1 MTEKSNIRVEQLNM
15 LIRTHDFQ
23 QLLDL
28 ARPIFGNPLIL
39 SNPSH
44 TVMAITE
51 EPMVN
56 DPNWLEITS
65 SKGIPMGVVTN
76 SEINENYRTSLEI
89 NRPVIDSATVG
100 NFPMLRKALSVRGRV
115 LGYLDAPLYFRTADE
130 NDVEFFDFLSNL
142 ITVELQKD
150 LDRAALPDNML
161 DYFVYDL
168 LEGKVTDRRLIEERL
183 EYFQWNLC
191 AKGKVQIIS
200 IQGRT
205 RELIPDN
212 TRFRH
217 LLDLFSSTFQN
228 FRSFAYV
235 SGVKMLCPVSESV
248 RGDEWFLEQLQ
259 EILAQE
265 DLVAGISRP
274 LIGLES
280 IPDFNRQAVKAAEL
294 GRRLHPERYIH
305 FYDSYAIYHA
315 LELASEQ
322 ENLLQFCHS
331 AVILL
336 RDYDLTHETDLLESL
351 RVYLTHNRSIGE
363 SAAALY
369 IHRNTM
375 NYRIARIN
383 ELTRMDLS
391 DPDIFCHLLF
401 SFYALDYRKAL
412 ELEEPGGRLFAG
424 PENLYQRDGNIGPQ
438 KEKML

>member
-1 MTEKSNIRVEQLNM
+1 MTKKSNLKVEQLNA

-39 SNPSH
+39 SNATH
-44 TVMAITE
+44 TVMAITTE
-51 EPMVN
+51 AEVN
-56 DPNWLEITS
+56 DPKWEEISS
-65 SKGIPMGVVTN
+65 SKGIPMGVVT
-76 SEINENYRTSLEI
+76 SSDINETYRKSLDTGL
-89 NRPVIDSATVG
+89 PALDHATEG
-100 NFPMLRKALSVRGRV
+100 NFPMLRKALAAGGRV
-115 LGYLDAPLYFRTADE
+115 LGYLDAPLYFREVDAEDT
-130 NDVEFFDFLSNL
+130 EFFDFISNL

-168 LEGKVTDRRLIEERL
+168 LEGKLTDRRLIMERL
-183 EYFQWNLC
+183 EFFQWNLC
-191 AKGKVQIIS
+191 AKGKVQVVS
-200 IQGRT
+200 IQGKSRD
-205 RELIPDN
+205 LVPDN
-212 TRFRH
+212 TRFRR
-217 LLDLFSSTFQN
+217 LLERFSNAFQN
-228 FRSFAYV
+228 FRVFAYV
-235 SGVKMLCPVSESV
+235 SGLKILCPVSESLQ
-248 RGDEWFLEQLQ
+248 GDEHFLELLQ
-259 EILAQE
+259 GLLEQE

-274 LIGLES
+274 LADLQT

-294 GRRLHPERYIH
+294 GRRLHPKKHIY

-315 LELASEQ
+315 LALASEE
-322 ENLLQFCHS
+322 ENLFQFCHS

-363 SAAALY
+363 SASALY

-391 DPDIFCHLLF
+391 DPEVFCHLLF
-401 SFYALDYRKAL
+401 SFYALDFRKISTS
-412 ELEEPGGRLFAG
+412 EDRDRPIPPMPDRYEPEQPRSISPDLR
-424 PENLYQRDGNIGPQ
+424 NC
-438 KEKML
+438 